1 MAEMQN
7 KIRLTAKERRILQL
21 VAEGRTG
28 PQIAEEL
35 CLSLP
40 TIKWYRKR
48 LRAKFDVTSTIQMV
62 RQAIDLQLI

>member
-21 VAEGRTG
+21 VAEGRTS